1 MELRVLQYFMAVARE
16 ESISR
21 AAETLHVTQ
30 PTLSRQLAQME
41 GELGVKL
48 FHRGT
53 RKITLTEEGLLL
65 RRRAEEILELVDKTE
80 EEVTHAVGALEGT
93 VTVGCGDLA
102 GVQKLP
108 PLFRAFQER
117 YPAVTFDLY
126 TGTADQVK
134 DKLDRGLADVG
145 LLLEPVDMGR
155 YDFIRFREK
164 EQWVVAMRPDAPLA
178 AKEAISP
185 EDLKDV
191 PLILPRRLSVQSEL
205 AHWFGPLYPQLHAA
219 FTANLPSNSSVMVH
233 HGLAYALIIKGSIR
247 YWDPSVITWRPLSP
261 DLTATCALAWRR
273 LQPLSRAAEKFVEFA
288 RAHLETSPCAEG
300 MAEPC

>member
-164 EQWVVAMRPDAPLA
+164 EQWVVAMRPAAPPVRAERARALVRPAVSAAARGVYGQSAVQQLRHGPSRSGVCAYHQGLHPLLGPVGHHLAASVSGSHRHLRARLATAPAPLPGGGKICGVCPGA
-178 AKEAISP
+178 SGDISM
-185 EDLKDV
+185 
-191 PLILPRRLSVQSEL
+191 RRRHGGAMLS
-205 AHWFGPLYPQLHAA
+205 G
-219 FTANLPSNSSVMVH
+219 N
-233 HGLAYALIIKGSIR
+233 
-247 YWDPSVITWRPLSP
+247 
-261 DLTATCALAWRR
+261 
-273 LQPLSRAAEKFVEFA
+273 
-288 RAHLETSPCAEG
+288 
-300 MAEPC
+300 